1 MGTHVYFG
9 LGLIK
14 LFFWLLKVTSDSI
27 QAIGTLQKLE
37 VLAMAG
43 CGLVDDNGLRF
54 LGHGCP
60 SLQV

>member
-1 MGTHVYFG
+1 MLCIGIDKT
-9 LGLIK
+9 
-14 LFFWLLKVTSDSI
+14 FFWLLKVTRDSI